1 MVDDRKLAWVLSD
14 FARTMVTDF
23 PIQRILDHLVERI
36 VEIMPVTAAGV
47 TLIEDGAPP
56 RYIAAS
62 DDSALRYEQLQSE
75 VGEGPC
81 LLAFHSGEAV
91 AVPDVSKEDRF
102 PEFAPAAQEAGLAA
116 VFTFPL
122 RHGEEQLGAL
132 DLYRETT
139 GPLDDEDME
148 AAQTLADVAA
158 AYLLN
163 AEARDEA
170 MRTTDQLTRVSQHD
184 ALTGLPN
191 RVLLQ
196 QRLEHAAER
205 AQRSH
210 HAVAVLFADL
220 DQFKHVNDLY
230 GHHVGDELL
239 IAVAD
244 RMKALLR
251 AGDTLSRVSGDEF
264 VFLCE
269 DLQSPQD
276 ATHLASRITNAFRDA
291 FVVGDRRLRLTAS
304 VGVAYSGPG
313 EDITE
318 QLVTEADMAMY
329 AAKRGGGDGHMLLS
343 QREAHRSDQRNGLE
357 RDLREALAADDLGI
371 GYQPIVRTADG
382 VVTGVEA
389 LLRWTHPRRGPVP
402 ASTAIATAERS
413 GLINELGQWVLQ
425 RSAADRARW
434 LADVPDTDLDL
445 AVNVSGRQL
454 LSHGFCEEVAGVLT
468 KTGMPPAA
476 LVLEVT
482 ENILIEDGDR
492 AITVLQDL
500 KKLGVRLALDDFGTG
515 FSSLSYLR
523 RLPVDVVK
531 IDRAFVTDLK
541 NGPEAEAIVAAV
553 TGMAHQLGFTVVAE
567 GVETQAERDHIAG
580 IGCEYSQGFYYAG
593 AMPPGTIG
601 EQLSARAPRPMR
613 LPAHP

>member
-1 MVDDRKLAWVLSD
+1 MVQATKLAWVLSD

-23 PIQRILDHLVERI
+23 PIQRILDHLVQRI
-36 VEIMPVTAAGV
+36 VEIMPVSAAGV
-47 TLIEDGAPP
+47 TLIVDGAPP

-62 DDSALRYEQLQSE
+62 DESALRYEQLQSE

-81 LLAFHSGEAV
+81 LLAFRSGEAV
-91 AVPDVSKEDRF
+91 VVPDIAAEARF
-102 PEFAPAAQEAGLAA
+102 PTFAPAAREAGLAA
-116 VFTFPL
+116 VFAFPL
-122 RHGEEQLGAL
+122 RHGDGQLGAL

-139 GPLDDEDME
+139 GPLSDDDLE

-170 MRTTDQLTRVSQHD
+170 VRTTDKLVRIAQHD

-196 QRLEHAAER
+196 QRLQHAAER
-205 AQRSH
+205 ARRSH
-210 HAVAVLFADL
+210 HAAAVLFADL

-239 IAVAD
+239 IAVAE
-244 RMKALLR
+244 RLQRLLR

-276 ATHLASRITNAFRDA
+276 AAHLAGRITAAFQDA
-291 FVVGDRRLRLTAS
+291 FVIGDRLIRLTAS

-313 EDITE
+313 ADISE

-329 AAKRGGGDGHMLLS
+329 EAKRGGGDGHTLLS

-357 RDLREALAADDLGI
+357 RDLREALANDDLGI
-371 GYQPIVRTADG
+371 GYQPIVRTSDG
-382 VVTGVEA
+382 LVTGVEA
-389 LLRWTHPRRGPVP
+389 LLRWTHPRRGSVAPS
-402 ASTAIATAERS
+402 AAIATAERS
-413 GLINELGQWVLQ
+413 GLINELGHWVLQ
-425 RSAADRARW
+425 HSGSDRVQWIADAPE
-434 LADVPDTDLDL
+434 ASLDL
-445 AVNVSGRQL
+445 SVNISGRQL
-454 LSHGFCEEVAGVLT
+454 LSHGFCEEVADVLT
-468 KTGMPPAA
+468 TTGMRPGA
-476 LVLEVT
+476 LILEVT

-492 AITVLQDL
+492 AVTILRDL

-531 IDRAFVTDLK
+531 IDRAFVTDLRS
-541 NGPEAEAIVAAV
+541 GAEARAIVAAV
-553 TGMAHQLGFTVVAE
+553 TTMAHQLGFTVVAE
-567 GVETQAERDHIAG
+567 GVETQEERDHVAE
-580 IGCEYSQGFYYAG
+580 IGCEYSQGFYYAA
-593 AMPPGTIG
+593 AMPAAAVS
-601 EQLSARAPRPMR
+601 EQLRRHAPRSFF
-613 LPAHP
+613 LPADA